1 MIRLIAT
8 DVDGTI
14 AADGSCEINPEYYTV
29 IRKLRAL
36 GIQVAA
42 ASGRQKDS
50 LLDLFAPVKEKIFYI
65 SNNGAGLGCWNRELY
80 VQGMPPELIHELM
93 ADVAKLPDC
102 QMILSGVDTC
112 FYSPE
117 TEDWFI
123 RYLREDYRFEA
134 LPLPENMEE
143 IDLSGIVKIAVYHD
157 PSDTEPHPAVPLI
170 RKMEGRLSGMV
181 SGREWVDFMAPGVSK
196 GRALACLQESLQIG
210 PEETMVF
217 GDQMNDISMLQRAVH
232 SFAVGGARPEVKA
245 AAAHVTAPREE
256 DGVLQIWKKLADNQG
271 EYQGE

>member
-1 MIRLIAT
+1 
-8 DVDGTI
+8 
-14 AADGSCEINPEYYTV
+14 
-29 IRKLRAL
+29 
-36 GIQVAA
+36 
-42 ASGRQKDS
+42 
-50 LLDLFAPVKEKIFYI
+50 
-65 SNNGAGLGCWNRELY
+65 
-80 VQGMPPELIHELM
+80 
-93 ADVAKLPDC
+93 
-102 QMILSGVDTC
+102 
-112 FYSPE
+112 
-117 TEDWFI
+117 
-123 RYLREDYRFEA
+123 
-134 LPLPENMEE
+134 MEG

>member
-123 RYLREDYRFEA
+123 RYLREDYHFEA

-181 SGREWVDFMAPGVSK
+181 S
-196 GRALACLQESLQIG
+196 
-210 PEETMVF
+210 
-217 GDQMNDISMLQRAVH
+217 
-232 SFAVGGARPEVKA
+232 VGGQRHGRVHRKQVDRLGVCAGGRSRGGGSLSA
-245 AAAHVTAPREE
+245 AAQKNKPEQQQRLDFFLHK
-256 DGVLQIWKKLADNQG
+256 QISS
-271 EYQGE
+271 ES